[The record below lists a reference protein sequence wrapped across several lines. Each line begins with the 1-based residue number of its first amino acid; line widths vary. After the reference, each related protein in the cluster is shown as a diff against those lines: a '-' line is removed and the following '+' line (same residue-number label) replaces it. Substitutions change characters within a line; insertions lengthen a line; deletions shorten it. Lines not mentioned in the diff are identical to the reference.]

1 MGEKLD
7 LLIKGNLVLSDE
19 VAEASQ
25 VGVRAGKIVGLYGNG
40 DTPEAAETV
49 DATGK
54 LVFPGMVDA
63 HVHSYSDPDETF
75 DHATPAA
82 AAGGVT
88 TIVEM
93 PYDAIGK
100 ISTTDLFDKK
110 LERIKKLARVDVA
123 MLATLEKEGCFEN
136 VAPLVEKGIV
146 GFKLSDAEADPVRFP
161 RIEDGVLWETFQT
174 LAPHGLPVGFHAE
187 NDRIINTLI
196 DKFRKEEKTYPKAHC
211 ESRPPVTETVS
222 ALKLLELAY
231 WTGVKLHL
239 YHVSHPRTV
248 RLTELYKEQGVDVT
262 LETCPHYLI
271 LNEDD
276 MDRLKAFAKIN
287 PPMREK
293 DAAEEMWEMVKCGM
307 IDMITSDHGPWPLN
321 RKQSPNIFDNPS
333 GAPGVETIF
342 PLLFSE
348 GVKKR
353 QISPSLLAQLVCE
366 GPAKRFL
373 VYPRK
378 GRIALGA
385 DADFA
390 IFDPDVSWII
400 KTEDMRS
407 SAGWTPYDGMTVEGK
422 IIQTILRGK
431 TIYDGKDVTAEPGYG
446 RFIPRIDGESS

>member
-1 MGEKLD
+1 MSERLD
-7 LLIKGNLVLSDE
+7 LLIKGNLVLPDE
-19 VAEASQ
+19 VAEDSR
-25 VGVRAGKIVGLYGNG
+25 VGVKDGKIVGLYGN
-40 DTPEAAETV
+40 DEAPEAYDII

-75 DHATPAA
+75 EHATPAA

-88 TIVEM
+88 TMVEM

-100 ISTTDLFDKK
+100 ISTLDLLDKK

-123 MLATLEKEGCFEN
+123 LLATLEKDGRLEN
-136 VAPLVEKGIV
+136 VPPLVERGIV
-146 GFKLSDAEADPVRFP
+146 GIKLSDAEADPVRFP
-161 RIEDGVLWETFQT
+161 RIEDGVLWEIFQA
-174 LAPHGLPVGFHAE
+174 LASYKLPIGFHSE

-196 DKFRKEEKTYPKAHC
+196 DKFKQEKKTYPKAHC
-211 ESRPPVTETVS
+211 ETRPPVTETIS

-239 YHVSHPRTV
+239 YHISHPRTV
-248 RLTELYKEQGVDVT
+248 RLIELYKEQGVNVT

-271 LNEDD
+271 LNEED
-276 MDRLKAFAKIN
+276 MGRLKAFAKIN
-287 PPMREK
+287 PPIRTRE
-293 DAAEEMWEMVKCGM
+293 AMEEMWEMVKCGLV
-307 IDMITSDHGPWPLN
+307 DMITSDHAPWPLE
-321 RKQSPNIFDNPS
+321 RKQNANIFDNPS

-353 QISPSLLAQLVCE
+353 EISPSMLAQLVCE
-366 GPAKRFL
+366 GPARRFL
-373 VYPRK
+373 LYPRK

-390 IFDPDVSWII
+390 IFDPAISYTI

-407 SAGWTPYDGMTVEGK
+407 SARFTPYDGMTVDGK
-422 IIQTILRGK
+422 IIRTILRGS
-431 TIYDGKDVTAEPGYG
+431 TIYDGQEVTAEPGYG
-446 RFIPRIDGESS
+446 QFVPRIDGE

>member
-7 LLIKGNLVLSDE
+7 LLIKGNLVLPDE
-19 VAEASQ
+19 VVEASR
-25 VGVRAGKIVGLYGNG
+25 VGVKAGKIVGLYGSG
-40 DTPEAAETV
+40 DAPEAAKTV

-75 DHATPAA
+75 EHATPAA

-136 VAPLVEKGIV
+136 IAPLVEKGIV

-161 RIEDGVLWETFQT
+161 RIEDGVLWETFHA

-196 DKFRKEEKTYPKAHC
+196 DRLRKEEKTYPKAHC
-211 ESRPPVTETVS
+211 ESRPPATETVS

-231 WTGVKLHL
+231 WTGVKLHI

-248 RLTELYKEQGVDVT
+248 RLVELYKEQGVDVT
-262 LETCPHYLI
+262 LETCPHYLL

-293 DAAEEMWEMVKCGM
+293 DAVEEMWEMVKCGM

-353 QISPSLLAQLVCE
+353 QLSPSLLAQLVCE
-366 GPAKRFL
+366 GPARRFL

-390 IFDPDVSWII
+390 IFDPDISWTI
-400 KTEDMRS
+400 KTGDMHS
-407 SAGWTPYDGMTVEGK
+407 SAGWTPFDGMTVEGK
-422 IIQTILRGK
+422 IIRTILRGE
-431 TIYDGKDVTAEPGYG
+431 TVYDGKEVTAEPGYG
-446 RFIPRIDGESS
+446 QFIPRIDGE

>member
-1 MGEKLD
+1 MGEKVD
-7 LLIKGNLVLSDE
+7 LLIKGNLVLPDE
-19 VAEASQ
+19 VAEDSQ
-25 VGVRAGKIVGLYGNG
+25 VGVKNGKIVGLYGAG
-40 DTPEAAETV
+40 EAPDAVRTI

-63 HVHSYSDPDETF
+63 HVHCYSDPEETF

-100 ISTTDLFDKK
+100 ISTPDLLDKK
-110 LERIKKLARVDVA
+110 LRRIQKLARVDVA
-123 MLATLEKEGCFEN
+123 RLATLEKDGRLES
-136 VAPLVEKGIV
+136 VAPLMEKGVV

-161 RIEDGVLWETFQT
+161 RIEDGVLWEVFRAM
-174 LAPHGLPVGFHAE
+174 APRGLPIGFHAE

-196 DKFRKEEKTYPKAHC
+196 DRSKQEAKTYPKAHC
-211 ESRPPVTETVS
+211 ETRPPVTETVS

-239 YHVSHPRTV
+239 YHASHPRTV
-248 RLTELYKEQGVDVT
+248 RLTEFYKEQGVDVT
-262 LETCPHYLI
+262 IETCPHYLI

-287 PPMREK
+287 PPVRSPE
-293 DAAEEMWEMVKCGM
+293 AVEEMWEMVKCGLV
-307 IDMITSDHGPWPLN
+307 DMITSDHAPWPLE
-321 RKQSPNIFDNPS
+321 RKQNPNIFDNPS

-348 GVKKR
+348 GVQKR
-353 QISPSLLAQLVCE
+353 EISPAMLAQLVCE
-366 GPAKRFL
+366 GPARRFL
-373 VYPRK
+373 LYPRK

-390 IFDPDVSWII
+390 VFDPDMTWTI

-407 SAGWTPYDGMTVEGK
+407 SARFTPYAGMTVEGK
-422 IIQTILRGK
+422 IIRTILRGV
-431 TIYDGKDVTAEPGYG
+431 TVYDGKEITAEPGYG
-446 RFIPRIDGESS
+446 RFIPRIDGESP